1 MYGFLAAVVLLLL
14 SGITAAILNRFSR
27 LSTLVAVIGSVLA
40 CCLGLGAIVP
50 VILGQG
56 TLSFS
61 AKWPVFYG
69 SWALEVDPLSAFF
82 LLPIFILSGLA
93 ALYGS
98 EYLKSWFGKKPV
110 GLNWFFYNVLVA
122 SMVMVVVA
130 RNAILFLAAW
140 EIMSIASFFLVT
152 FEDENPSSRR
162 AGLIYL
168 VATHIGTA
176 FLIALFILLG
186 QQSGSLDFQ
195 KFALT
200 DSHLASLVFIF
211 AVVGFGTKAGFI
223 PLHIWLPEAHP
234 AAPSHVSA
242 LMSGVMIKTGIYG
255 LVRILT
261 FLGFPLAWWGGLLIA
276 IGLVSGIL
284 GVLFALAQHDIKRLL
299 AYHSVENIGIIT
311 FGLGLGLLGVSLKL
325 PLLIVFGFLGGLL
338 HVLNHA
344 FFKGLLFLGAG
355 AVAHSTGT
363 REIDHLGGLI
373 KRMPVTALTFL
384 IGSVAISGIPPLNG
398 FVSEFLIYF
407 GAFKGISSG
416 PVACWLGLSIIAGLA
431 MIGGL
436 AAACFTKAFGII
448 FLGEP
453 RSAHAQQS
461 HEVGWAMRLPM
472 ILLSL
477 LCVIIGFFAPVVLI
491 LFQRILPL
499 LTSLPYDLLLIEY
512 YEVLAPLTAIMIFAF
527 IFSGLLFFLMGI
539 RFVLLS
545 RRTIEKTVTWDCGYA
560 NPSSRMQYTSS
571 SFAQPITGTFQ
582 LLLRTSRRLSMSSD
596 IFPQQASWTT
606 KTADLFHKSFYAPF
620 YEKFTRHLLKL
631 RWFQH
636 GRLQFYILYILVTL
650 LVLIVWKL
658 R

>member
-1 MYGFLAAVVLLLL
+1 MYGFLVAVVLLLL

-40 CCLGLGAIVP
+40 CCLGLGAVVP

-69 SWALEVDPLSAFF
+69 ALALEVDPLSAFF
-82 LLPIFILSGLA
+82 LLPIFILSALA

-110 GLNWFFYNVLVA
+110 GLNWFFYNSLVA

-152 FEDENPSSRR
+152 FEDEHPSSRR

-176 FLIALFILLG
+176 FLIVLFILLG

-200 DSHLASLVFIF
+200 DSHLASLIFIF
-211 AVVGFGTKAGFI
+211 AVIGFGTKAGFI

-261 FLGFPLAWWGGLLIA
+261 FLGFPLVWWGGLLIA

-355 AVAHSTGT
+355 AIAHSTGT

-416 PVACWLGLSIIAGLA
+416 PVTCWLGLSIIAGLA

-453 RSAHAQQS
+453 RSGHAQQA

-477 LCVIIGFFAPVVLI
+477 FCVIIGFFAPVVLI

-499 LTSLPYDLLLIEY
+499 LTNWPYDLLLIEY

-527 IFSGLLFFLMGI
+527 IFSGFLFFLMGI

-545 RRTIEKTVTWDCGYA
+545 HRTIEKTVTWDCGYA
-560 NPSSRMQYTSS
+560 DPSPRMQYTSS